1 MEALAP
7 RKEKWIAFEDRD
19 DEVEPTK
26 RGKKTQEQL
35 GIQRWMEALAPR
47 KEKWT
52 ASEDEDGRG

>member
-1 MEALAP
+1 MQALTP

-19 DEVEPTK
+19 DEVK

-47 KEKWT
+47 TEKWT